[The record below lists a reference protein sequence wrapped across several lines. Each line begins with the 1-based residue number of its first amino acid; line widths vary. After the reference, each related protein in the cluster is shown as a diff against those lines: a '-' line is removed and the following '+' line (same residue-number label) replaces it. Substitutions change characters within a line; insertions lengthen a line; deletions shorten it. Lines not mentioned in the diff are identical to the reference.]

1 MKFPAKAQRRKD
13 SFWFSPSLRLCAFA
27 GTCLVFG
34 LGVGSVQANAQSRVT
49 ISLPATGYV
58 NVEAQF
64 SSPLKLWSFRN
75 VYASALG
82 IAERVEDFRAFG
94 ASGEDARVKKSA
106 GGEFRSELDATKINY
121 TVKLSEPR
129 AEHLPFVSWLVG
141 DRGVLMFAD
150 LLPIDIESVS
160 CNFILP
166 AGWSAESSV
175 TPDANGRYEVSQPEK
190 AVFLVG
196 SLLNKRSNNVAGMP
210 LETVVSGTWGFK
222 DDDPWKVAACVMQ
235 KNLELTGFR
244 LPGKSVIMIVPLP
257 AADPGSRWKAETR
270 GSTIVLLLNPA
281 YRKDMSTGQ
290 LGVIFSH
297 EALHLWVPN
306 SLKLEGDY
314 DWFFEGFTM
323 YTALRTA
330 LELKLIDF
338 KEFLKTLGG
347 AYKYYLDHPDNDSL
361 IEASEKRWTGGF
373 SHVYIKGMLVAF
385 VYDLILRKES
395 GGKTT
400 LADRYRSLFSAPV
413 ADGANGNEAIIRL
426 LGVSPATSEFTKSY
440 IENSRALKLE
450 QLVPMYGLE
459 VEKSQLKVS
468 SKLDDDQK
476 QLLRS
481 LGY

>member
-1 MKFPAKAQRRKD
+1 
-13 SFWFSPSLRLCAFA
+13 
-27 GTCLVFG
+27 
-34 LGVGSVQANAQSRVT
+34 
-49 ISLPATGYV
+49 
-58 NVEAQF
+58 
-64 SSPLKLWSFRN
+64 
-75 VYASALG
+75 
-82 IAERVEDFRAFG
+82 
-94 ASGEDARVKKSA
+94 
-106 GGEFRSELDATKINY
+106 
-121 TVKLSEPR
+121 
-129 AEHLPFVSWLVG
+129 
-141 DRGVLMFAD
+141 
-150 LLPIDIESVS
+150 
-160 CNFILP
+160 
-166 AGWSAESSV
+166 
-175 TPDANGRYEVSQPEK
+175 
-190 AVFLVG
+190 
-196 SLLNKRSNNVAGMP
+196 
-210 LETVVSGTWGFK
+210 
-222 DDDPWKVAACVMQ
+222 
-235 KNLELTGFR
+235 
-244 LPGKSVIMIVPLP
+244 
-257 AADPGSRWKAETR
+257 
-270 GSTIVLLLNPA
+270 
-281 YRKDMSTGQ
+281 
-290 LGVIFSH
+290 
-297 EALHLWVPN
+297 
-306 SLKLEGDY
+306 
-314 DWFFEGFTM
+314 M

-330 LELKLIDF
+330 LELKVIDF

-395 GGKTT
+395 GGKAT